1 MASYSISAGKD
12 FRLKLI
18 SILLLS
24 LFFFFAKAQK
34 VDNLYVNLYTD
45 SLKKGTYNYINV
57 DGKLSDGHYTP
68 LDSTD
73 VVFWA
78 SDGKFFGNSLF
89 IDKDFNKPNVLIKVC
104 LRKNP
109 KVNKEFTMFIK
120 TREDNEKLKTDE
132 EILNDLRQSGKKKK
146 KVLFRLDT

>member
-1 MASYSISAGKD
+1 M
-12 FRLKLI
+12 KLLYTF
-18 SILLLS
+18 SLLLTIT
-24 LFFFFAKAQK
+24 AGKAQK

-57 DGKLSDGHYTP
+57 DGKLADGHYTP

-78 SDGKFFGNSLF
+78 SDGKFFGNSLY
-89 IDKDFNKPNVLIKVC
+89 IDRDFKKPNVLIKVC

-120 TREDNEKLKTDE
+120 TAEDNEKLKTDE
-132 EILNDLRQSGKKKK
+132 EILNDLKNSAKKKK
-146 KVLFRLDT
+146 KEKNII

>member
-1 MASYSISAGKD
+1 MASYSISGEKD
-12 FRLKLI
+12 FELKLL
-18 SILLLS
+18 STVFLS
-24 LFFFFAKAQK
+24 LIFLFGKAQK

-57 DGKLSDGHYTP
+57 DGKLADGNYTP

-73 VVFWA
+73 VIFWA

-89 IDKDFNKPNVLIKVC
+89 IDKDFNKPHVLIKVC

-120 TREDNEKLKTDE
+120 TKDDNEKLKTDE
-132 EILNDLRQSGKKKK
+132 EILNDLKQSSRKKKK
-146 KVLFRLDT
+146 EKTII

>member
-1 MASYSISAGKD
+1 M
-12 FRLKLI
+12 KLLYTF
-18 SILLLS
+18 SLLLIIT
-24 LFFFFAKAQK
+24 AGKAQK

-57 DGKLSDGHYTP
+57 DGKLADGHYTP

-89 IDKDFNKPNVLIKVC
+89 IDRDFKKPKVLIKVC

-120 TREDNEKLKTDE
+120 TAEDNEKLKTDE
-132 EILNDLRQSGKKKK
+132 EILNDLKNSAKKKK
-146 KVLFRLDT
+146 KEKNII

>member
-12 FRLKLI
+12 FTLKLTYTF
-18 SILLLS
+18 LLS
-24 LFFFFAKAQK
+24 LFFFLTKAQK

-57 DGKLSDGHYTP
+57 DGKLADGQFTP

-78 SDGKFFGNSLF
+78 SDGRFFGNSLF
-89 IDKDFNKPNVLIKVC
+89 IDKNFNKPHVLIKVC

-120 TREDNEKLKTDE
+120 TKEDNEKLKTDE
-132 EILNDLRQSGKKKK
+132 EILNDLKKSSRKKKK
-146 KVLFRLDT
+146 EKSII